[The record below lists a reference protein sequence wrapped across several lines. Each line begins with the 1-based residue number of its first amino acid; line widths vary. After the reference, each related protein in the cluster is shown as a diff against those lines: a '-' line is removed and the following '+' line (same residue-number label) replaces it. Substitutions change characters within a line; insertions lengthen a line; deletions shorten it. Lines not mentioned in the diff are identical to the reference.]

1 MTAAAA
7 AQEEEKRNRKTHT
20 KTHEVGERCYQ
31 RPWKTCRTSWSDSTP
46 PRLHPLLHPVRPHS
60 QSSCEKQFE
69 QKVSLNLRSRRR
81 RRHRHRCL
89 THRIPPLPSP
99 SRFHKAWHGKAISYP
114 QSGHFSVSLQPFL
127 LLLLFYSALISKVA
141 LRVPKIISNGITLNE
156 MQSTSSRRRQTT
168 TETAT
173 AAARATTAKK
183 KGADDNK
190 AWPGGCRGRARDR
203 GRSHRGVGLR
213 PETGAGTGTGTGER
227 EPAAIEAAATNA

>member
-46 PRLHPLLHPVRPHS
+46 PHLHPLLHPVRPHS

-81 RRHRHRCL
+81 RRRRHRHRCL

-99 SRFHKAWHGKAISYP
+99 PVSTRHGMARQFPIRRAAISQCRCSRFCCCCCFIAH
-114 QSGHFSVSLQPFL
+114 
-127 LLLLFYSALISKVA
+127 
-141 LRVPKIISNGITLNE
+141 
-156 MQSTSSRRRQTT
+156 
-168 TETAT
+168 
-173 AAARATTAKK
+173 
-183 KGADDNK
+183 
-190 AWPGGCRGRARDR
+190 
-203 GRSHRGVGLR
+203 
-213 PETGAGTGTGTGER
+213 
-227 EPAAIEAAATNA
+227 